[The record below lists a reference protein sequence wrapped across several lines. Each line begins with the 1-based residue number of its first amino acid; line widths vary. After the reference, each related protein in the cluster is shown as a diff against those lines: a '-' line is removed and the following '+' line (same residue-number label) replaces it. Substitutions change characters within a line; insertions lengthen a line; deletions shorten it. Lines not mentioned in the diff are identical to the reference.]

1 MTLRIE
7 VGPLPGGHDPLGRK
21 TLASVSGDFPGLFT
35 DIRTVRVYTVAGDV
49 PAEILDTWAR
59 HALSDPVTERYSLE
73 GLPNDADWTVEV
85 DFKPGVTDNEGRT
98 AHEALCLLMPDAP
111 PVFSGVQYRIRGS
124 ATREEI
130 RRLAENFLANTLIQ
144 RIRIASR
151 AEAAAGRL
159 KANPPLVRLAH
170 EPVVRTVSLEGD
182 DEHLAALSRQNVW
195 ALTPAEIRVIRDWF
209 ARPQVRGERRACGL
223 PEDPTDVEMECLA
236 QSWSEHCKHKIFSA
250 DIEYTDEHGRTERI
264 HGLFSTY
271 IRETTRRIRELDGAA
286 DRCLSVFSDNA
297 GVVRF
302 DDEYGLVFKVETH
315 NSPSAL
321 DPYGGALTGIVG
333 VNRDPFGTGMGA
345 ELLFNTDVFC
355 LADPR
360 MKDVPPGLLHPMRI
374 LEGVRTG
381 VEHGGNQS
389 GIPTVNGSVVFDD
402 RYVGKP
408 LVYCGT
414 GGLLPLRVAG
424 REGYRKYVR
433 PGDLVVMVGGR
444 IGKDGIHG
452 ATFSS
457 VELSEESPSS
467 AVQIG
472 DPITQKR
479 MFDFLLRARDAGL
492 YSGITDNG
500 AGGLSSSVGEMA
512 TLSGGAEIDLARAPL
527 KYAGLDPWEI
537 LVSESQERMTVAVPP
552 ESIEAFLELSRLMNV
567 ESTVLGKFTDSGVFS
582 VHYGERPVARLD
594 LGFLH
599 DGLPRMQLRCAWEPP
614 APVRAV
620 PEKSPSL
627 RESLLALLARPNIA
641 SKEYWVRQYDHE
653 VKGRTVVKPL
663 TGFRHDGPSDAA
675 VMRPRFE
682 SLRGI
687 AVSHGLCPRYSDIDA
702 GAMAAAAV
710 DEAVRNAVA
719 VGADPET
726 LSALDN
732 FCWPDPVE
740 PAPDARRKLAALVRA
755 NQELARVCLAYRLP
769 LISGKDS
776 MKNDARVGNTWIS
789 VPPTLL
795 VSVLGILPDVRRAQT
810 MDFKRPGHLVYV
822 LGITRRELGGSEYF
836 AELKL
841 KDTTVPQVH
850 AEENLLLY
858 KKLHKAISAGLVAS
872 CHDASDGGLGVA
884 LAESAFSGRVGCE
897 LEIGAIPV
905 AENGLRDDEILFSES
920 AGRFVAS
927 VDPKHTGEFE
937 AMLEGCTFARVGRV
951 TDEPVVRMR
960 TLSGAAVEW
969 TVDECFRA
977 WHDPLDFS
985 HKE

>member
-7 VGPLPGGHDPLGRK
+7 VGPLDGRPDPLGKK
-21 TLASVSGDFPGLFT
+21 TLASIPADFSGR
-35 DIRTVRVYTVAGDV
+35 ISEIHTVRVYTVAGDV
-49 PAEILDTWAR
+49 PTEILEIWAR
-59 HALSDPVTERYSLE
+59 HALSDPITEQYSTK
-73 GLPNDADWTVEV
+73 GLSIKADWIIEV

-98 AHEALCLLMPDAP
+98 AHEALLLLMPDAP
-111 PVFSGVQYRIRGS
+111 SVFSGMQYRIRGTLS
-124 ATREEI
+124 RQDAQQ
-130 RRLAENFLANTLIQ
+130 LAENVLANTLIQ
-144 RIRIASR
+144 RIRIATPSE
-151 AEAAAGRL
+151 AENGCL
-159 KANPPLVRLAH
+159 HANPPLVRFAH
-170 EPVVRTVSLEGD
+170 EPRVRTISLEGD
-182 DEHLAALSRQNVW
+182 DAHLAALSKQHVW
-195 ALTPAEIRVIRDWF
+195 ALTPTEIRVIREWF
-209 ARPQVRGERRACGL
+209 HRPDVRARRLECGL
-223 PEDPTDVEMECLA
+223 PADPTDVEMECLA
-236 QSWSEHCKHKIFSA
+236 QSWSEHCKHKIFTA
-250 DIEYTDEHGRTERI
+250 NIEYTDEQKNTQKI
-264 HGLFSTY
+264 CGLFATY
-271 IRETTRRIRELDGAA
+271 IRNTTQRIRELEGTQ

-345 ELLFNTDVFC
+345 QLLFNTDVFC

-360 MKDVPPGLLHPMRI
+360 MQSVPPGLLHPMRI

-414 GGLLPLRVAG
+414 GGLLPLRVCG
-424 REGYRKYVR
+424 REGFRKYVA
-433 PGDLVVMVGGR
+433 PGDYIVMVGGR
-444 IGKDGIHG
+444 IGADGIHG

-492 YSGITDNG
+492 YSGLTDNG

-512 TLSGGAEIDLARAPL
+512 TLSGGAQIDLARAPV

-552 ESIEAFLELSRLMNV
+552 ESLEAFLEMSRLMNV
-567 ESTVLGKFTDSGVFS
+567 ESTVLGNFTDSGDFS
-582 VHYGERPVARLD
+582 IHHGEKCVALLD
-594 LGFLH
+594 LDFLH
-599 DGLPRMQLRCAWEPP
+599 NGLPRMELRCTWTPPEPVTADLSQ
-614 APVRAV
+614 APSVYDC
-620 PEKSPSL
+620 
-627 RESLLALLARPNIA
+627 LLMLLARPNIA

-663 TGFRHDGPSDAA
+663 VGAHHNGPSDAA

-682 SLRGI
+682 SMRGI
-687 AVSHGLCPRYSDIDA
+687 AIAHGLCPRYSDIDA

-719 VGADPET
+719 VGADPHS
-726 LSALDN
+726 LAALDN
-732 FCWPDPVE
+732 FCWPDPVP
-740 PAPDARRKLAALVRA
+740 PAPDAERKLAALVRA

-795 VSVLGILPDVRRAQT
+795 VSVVGILPDVRRAQT
-810 MDFKRPGHLVYV
+810 MDFKQPGHLIYV
-822 LGITRRELGGSEYF
+822 LGLTRRELGASEY
-836 AELKL
+836 LL
-841 KDTTVPQVH
+841 SLNVQDTSVPQVH
-850 AEENLLLY
+850 AEENFQLY
-858 KKLHKAISAGLVAS
+858 LGLYHAISEGLVAS
-872 CHDASDGGLGVA
+872 CHDVSDGGLGVA
-884 LAESAFSGRVGCE
+884 LAESAFSGRLGCE
-897 LEIGAIPV
+897 MDLTAVPTHEKLS
-905 AENGLRDDEILFSES
+905 NNEILFSES
-920 AGRFVAS
+920 TGRFIVS
-927 VDPKHTGEFE
+927 VDPTCASQFE
-937 AMLEGCTFARVGRV
+937 TRLQDCVFARVGQV
-951 TDEPVVRMR
+951 TDENVIRVH
-960 TLSGAAVEW
+960 TFSGPIEW
-969 TVDECFRA
+969 TLDACFSA
-977 WHDPLDFS
+977 WHEPLNFS